1 MSELWVKDENGER
14 DYGSSENAMVER
26 MFTNPD
32 LFCEL
37 YGRKDKYGGDTRG
50 LYESGMAR
58 AAGSYAERL
67 GGDRLVTRGIYLG
80 VAVAD
85 PVFDEVGEEFLRR
98 VLPDYSKADY
108 AEDMFRGMLF
118 GVKTSRKEI
127 IVRGI
132 RDIIEGNDNDTIEVR
147 TVKVFIKIKDYFMA
161 VKVRDH
167 NAAQDIYFLFD
178 NSLSNAKNYQGI
190 NDIEEQYQ
198 YAYNV
203 IEADLDE
210 LEAKGLIAS
219 PLPPDFSKLDLLM
232 RAYEYF
238 MENFDKIPYINF
250 LRLFPQY
257 ADNKAKLVAYYVATR
272 PDEGLISY
280 MEDVFRGDK

>member
-1 MSELWVKDENGER
+1 MSKLWVKDENGER

-67 GGDRLVTRGIYLG
+67 GGDRLVARGIYLG
-80 VAVAD
+80 VAAAD

-98 VLPDYSKADY
+98 VLPDYTKADY
-108 AEDMFRGMLF
+108 AEDLFRGMLF

-147 TVKVFIKIKDYFMA
+147 TVKVFIKIRDYFMA

-167 NAAQDIYFLFD
+167 DAAQRIDLRF
-178 NSLSNAKNYQGI
+178 SNFMGAALMEGI
-190 NDIEEQYQ
+190 CDIEEQYE
-198 YAYNV
+198 YAYKYV
-203 IEADLDE
+203 EPKLADLRE
-210 LEAKGLIAS
+210 KGLVATL
-219 PLPPDFSKLDLLM
+219 LPPDYSKLDLLM